1 METVM
6 HKINAVLCALAGVAG
21 IILAIAVARLT
32 HESVAAGDMMAVLSP
47 DQLKMVPY
55 IIAFCVVY
63 GIAGLLYGYC
73 RFFWDAENNRFLR
86 FFRKWPVYIV
96 AVIIHGMSLV
106 WILPVLFNATMIV
119 RSVSFTLGVIGL
131 VAVVVDVQEYV
142 RQGLS
147 WVWSALRT
155 KVKKKS

>member
-47 DQLKMVPY
+47 DQMKMVPY

-86 FFRKWPVYIV
+86 FFPTRPVYLV
-96 AVIIHGMSLV
+96 AVIIHGM
-106 WILPVLFNATMIV
+106 MIV